1 MSSQEI
7 TKLKL
12 TYFDFGGKAE
22 SIRVALSVMGI
33 PFEDFRFKDR
43 EQFLQMKASGQLNF
57 GQVPMLEVWTGD
69 GKHHVLNQSVA
80 MMRFVGKLGAS
91 RNPGAPQLYPVD
103 DMFAAARVDAIMD
116 QEADAF
122 AGVRVSRYKERFGL
136 SFLNE
141 EKHKPLVDEIVKE
154 NNEVI
159 IPRHLGFLVKQLKAN
174 GSGWLAGTEGPSIA
188 DHFWMP
194 VLRSLQ
200 KGWSG
205 DDSIL
210 AKFPELVD
218 LVNRFMALPDVEA
231 YYKEHK
237 D

>member
-1 MSSQEI
+1 MSTDEI

-12 TYFDFGGKAE
+12 SYFDFGGKAE
-22 SIRVALSVMGI
+22 SIRTALSVMGV

-43 EQFLQMKASGQLNF
+43 QEFLEMKQSGQLNF

-69 GKHHVLNQSVA
+69 GKKHVLNQSVA
-80 MMRFVGKLGAS
+80 IMRFVGKLGAKKNGGS
-91 RNPGAPQLYPVD
+91 GQLYPVD
-103 DMFAAARVDAIMD
+103 DLIMAARVDAIMD

-122 AGVRVSRYKERFGL
+122 VGVRVSKYKERFGM
-136 SFLNE
+136 SFLTE
-141 EKHKPLVDEIVKE
+141 EKNKALLDGLVEE
-154 NNEVI
+154 NNKVI

-200 KGWSG
+200 NGWSG
-205 DDSIL
+205 DTTVLD
-210 AKFPELVD
+210 KFPELVD
-218 LVNRFMALPDVEA
+218 LVNRFSALPEVQA

-237 D
+237 N